1 MNLKNVYITCI
12 WQVSSILSL
21 NYKVTELILLT
32 KVTKNAQV
40 FWFAMFQFASELDK
54 TCEGLPTSSSG
65 SLSLGNT
72 GLLSLDPIEDKTAL
86 YDKVLDTYD
95 WHEKVLM
102 IIQF

>member
-1 MNLKNVYITCI
+1 MLECFD
-12 WQVSSILSL
+12 
-21 NYKVTELILLT
+21 LLYF
-32 KVTKNAQV
+32 N
-40 FWFAMFQFASELDK
+40 FASELDK
-54 TCEGLPTSSSG
+54 TWEGLPTSSSG

>member
-1 MNLKNVYITCI
+1 MLECFD
-12 WQVSSILSL
+12 
-21 NYKVTELILLT
+21 LLYF
-32 KVTKNAQV
+32 N
-40 FWFAMFQFASELDK
+40 FASELDK
-54 TCEGLPTSSSG
+54 TCESLPTSSSG

>member
-1 MNLKNVYITCI
+1 MLECFD
-12 WQVSSILSL
+12 
-21 NYKVTELILLT
+21 LLYFNFT
-32 KVTKNAQV
+32 
-40 FWFAMFQFASELDK
+40 SELDK

-95 WHEKVLM
+95 WHEKV
-102 IIQF
+102 